1 MCGVLGFYSPVL
13 TTSLK
18 KEIRSSV
25 KSLSHR
31 GPDDQGFLLKKTKDG
46 NVMLAHT
53 RLSIIDLSKSANQP
67 MISRSGRFILSF
79 NGEIYN
85 YREIRTLL
93 REKGY
98 NFETSSDTEV
108 LLNAWEFW
116 GEYCLEKLT
125 GMFAFAI
132 FDQKEEILHL
142 ARDAFGIKPM
152 FYSFKNQKLFFSS
165 EVDSL
170 FKFTHLNR
178 EPNFQTI
185 FDYLTLS
192 RVDRGEKLF

>member
-1 MCGVLGFYSPVL
+1 MRGLRVLL
-13 TTSLK
+13 TCADYISK
-18 KEIRSSV
+18 KRDKKFSKITFSSW
-25 KSLSHR
+25 
-31 GPDDQGFLLKKTKDG
+31 PDDQGFLLKKTKDG

-132 FDQKEEILHL
+132 FDQKKKFFILQETLL
-142 ARDAFGIKPM
+142 ALSQCFIHSKT
-152 FYSFKNQKLFFSS
+152 KNFSS
-165 EVDSL
+165 L
-170 FKFTHLNR
+170 LK
-178 EPNFQTI
+178 
-185 FDYLTLS
+185 
-192 RVDRGEKLF
+192 